1 MKRSPLPQSPRVQ
14 MDVTSL
20 ADRLCSAKRSM
31 PPSKTDLAGS
41 KLPWVTYCRVS
52 TDEQVI
58 GKSLENQESI
68 CRDFAAKNGM
78 TILATIIDGGQSAK
92 NLCRPGIH
100 SILSM
105 VERGDIAGVLVS
117 KLDRL
122 SRNLMD
128 ILTLVNELWA
138 RGVAIQCALEQFETN
153 TPGGKA
159 MFNIRGIFAE
169 MERNICSERQRIS
182 QRYRKEKGLFTG
194 GIIPVGY
201 RATGPE
207 GERRLEPDPIWGPIV
222 ARCWELIAEGRS
234 VRECATYLQQHGVP
248 SHRGGRWSTS
258 TVCRLLHRN
267 LNAPRIIDEAKME
280 EARTILQ
287 SRFSPQ
293 KARRRKMTV
302 ATSPMPSH
310 KTDRVWL
317 LQGISR
323 CAHCGAALVGTHGNG
338 KGGRYYYLQCCG
350 RAHGATGDGA
360 CTAIRLPAEAWE
372 QATIDALRHA
382 LRQDDLLLA
391 ALIREAAT
399 WHERMAPL
407 RERREALTQDLK
419 QVSQNLERLMCL
431 ALESPVMER
440 AVTSRIEQSQQ
451 DKERTQAALNTV
463 ESELSLAQ
471 NGLDDP
477 SSLRPLLLDGLAE
490 WDHATPE
497 EKQTILRGLLEYVSM
512 GATTDGP
519 MPLVLGIR
527 IPTDGGGGGR
537 QGSPIGMATFG
548 SANVRPAPGPSPSP
562 SAGTPPYS
570 GRAPENTEPP
580 TGIGG
585 SDSHSLWRK
594 R

>member
-1 MKRSPLPQSPRVQ
+1 MKRSPIQTQQPSRAP

-20 ADRLCSAKRSM
+20 ADRLCSANHGM
-31 PPSKTDLAGS
+31 PPARTDPVGS
-41 KLPWVTYCRVS
+41 KLPWVVYCRVS

-68 CRDFAAKNGM
+68 CRDFAAKSGM
-78 TILATIIDGGQSAK
+78 KILTAVVDGGQSGK
-92 NLCRPGIH
+92 NLCRPGIY
-100 SILSM
+100 SILGM
-105 VERGDIAGVLVS
+105 VEKGEIAGILVS

-122 SRNLMD
+122 SRSLKDLLNL
-128 ILTLVNELWA
+128 VHELCE
-138 RGVAIQCALEQFETN
+138 RNVAIQCALEQFETN
-153 TPGGKA
+153 TSSGRA
-159 MFNIRGIFAE
+159 MFSIRGIFAE
-169 MERNICSERQRIS
+169 MERNICSERQRVS
-182 QRYRKEKGLFTG
+182 QHYRKEKGLFTG

-234 VRECATYLQQHGVP
+234 VRQCATYLQQHGVP
-248 SHRGGRWSTS
+248 NHRGGRWSTS
-258 TVCRLLHRN
+258 TVCRMLHRS
-267 LNAPRIIDEAKME
+267 LKAPQLIDEAKMQ
-280 EARTILQ
+280 EARSILQ

-293 KARRRKMTV
+293 KARRRKV
-302 ATSPMPSH
+302 APQSPMPSH

-317 LQGISR
+317 LQGMSR

-338 KGGRYYYLQCCG
+338 KGGRYFYLQCCG

-360 CTAIRLPAEAWE
+360 CTAIRLPADAWE

-382 LRQDDLLLA
+382 LQQDDLLLA

-407 RERREALTQDLK
+407 RARRGALLQDLK
-419 QVSQNLERLMCL
+419 QASQNLDRLMCL

-440 AVTSRIEQSQQ
+440 AVTSRIERSQQ
-451 DKERTQAALNTV
+451 DKDRTQAALISV

-477 SSLRPLLLDGLAE
+477 RSLRSLLMDGLAE

-512 GATTDGP
+512 GTTTDGP
-519 MPLVLGIR
+519 LPLVLGIR
-527 IPTDGGGGGR
+527 IPTDRGGGGG
-537 QGSPIGMATFG
+537 QGHPTRMATLG
-548 SANVRPAPGPSPSP
+548 SANAHPAPAPAPSPSG
-562 SAGTPPYS
+562 STPPYP
-570 GRAPENTEPP
+570 ANTPENTEPP

-585 SDSHSLWRK
+585 SDSHSL
-594 R
+594 